1 MRDERT
7 IKLLVPSETLFM
19 KSKLIRTAEKNGF
32 TKAGSDGAQVRY
44 LKPINNDFS
53 YGFLIG
59 RTGKDDITAVQ
70 FGLINH
76 PMWELQ
82 QEVEGTKDLNILFL
96 LFTLLLNPVHEESGK
111 PRSLDS
117 DIVSELMQTK
127 IDFFDANLAQIIK
140 DTVRFLTEFRYPP
153 LFVTEEHLLFDG
165 LAHYYGLL
173 YKHLYVSK
181 LSAEEIDSHIDSL
194 LEMGLSERAHPI
206 FRLGLLKQYVGY

>member
-1 MRDERT
+1 MT
-7 IKLLVPSETLFM
+7 
-19 KSKLIRTAEKNGF
+19 
-32 TKAGSDGAQVRY
+32 
-44 LKPINNDFS
+44 FS

-117 DIVSELMQTK
+117 DTVSELMQTK